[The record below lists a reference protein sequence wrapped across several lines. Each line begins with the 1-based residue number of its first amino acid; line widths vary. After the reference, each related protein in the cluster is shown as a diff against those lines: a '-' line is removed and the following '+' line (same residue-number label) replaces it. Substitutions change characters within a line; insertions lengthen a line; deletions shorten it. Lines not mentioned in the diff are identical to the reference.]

1 MEKSFHR
8 PAGVVHGVEQEELS
22 EIITFLRKWKP
33 NSDVFAIKYYPFAL
47 SALSVGSA
55 AFINAHYRKAV
66 KLRNSGFLT
75 SLLPVIMLPSIASS
89 LMHHQ
94 LVQGPFLLQKV
105 QCPLCIELRG
115 GMVQLFCGFIYPM
128 VLAPLAA
135 FQLAT
140 RLYTYPLPSV
150 FKPKAWLKE
159 YIKLSRP
166 IQHKVYL
173 LAGIQIAAGMA
184 WTHWEAQNL
193 FTVISKLSDMEEV
206 LRVHYE
212 EKTNQ
217 PSNF

>member
-94 LVQGPFLLQKV
+94 L
-105 QCPLCIELRG
+105 
-115 GMVQLFCGFIYPM
+115 
-128 VLAPLAA
+128 
-135 FQLAT
+135 AT